1 MAKLTK
7 VLYFNFTVNLLIHLT
22 LKRRLKMKTVKCA
35 SIILWILFFVLPV
48 NLFAQGKE
56 IPITTSSKEALK
68 YFIEGRDKIED
79 IEFITAASNFDKAIS
94 KDPGF
99 AMAYLYRSMSG
110 SGGAKVAQENM
121 DKAVNLAGKVSE
133 GEKLVILSYQ
143 AGNDGNAEKQKEY
156 LEQLV
161 KLFPSDKRA
170 QLFAGTY
177 YYNNY
182 NYSKALTYLEK
193 ATALDKDYA
202 IAYNLIGYCQ
212 SALTNYAQAEKAFQM
227 YIKLKPTKAN
237 PYDSYGEL
245 LLTMGKYDESI
256 AQYKK
261 AVEIDPVNFGGSLLG
276 IGHNYIFKGNY
287 NDARKYYQEYFDK
300 APSASGKLAS
310 LYWKATSYIHEG
322 DIDNALKTFAERSTL
337 AEKEDFLSP
346 AIFSCAFQGQI
357 LTETGKPAEGME
369 YYNKAYAML
378 EKAKLPDVTK
388 KNIATYSVM
397 WNIYGY
403 SAMGEFD
410 KAKAEIEKGRQ
421 KLEGSKNPGEM
432 MMFSSMQAY
441 YELKK
446 GDYEKAMEYISKAD
460 PEDPMNM
467 YYTAVAYTK
476 KGDKQ
481 NALKLFEKITK
492 SNVNSLNLAL
502 VRKRAIAELK
512 K

>member
-1 MAKLTK
+1 
-7 VLYFNFTVNLLIHLT
+7 
-22 LKRRLKMKTVKCA
+22 MKTGRFV
-35 SIILWILFFVLPV
+35 SIVLWIMFFVLPI
-48 NLFAQGKE
+48 NLLAQGKE

-68 YFIEGRDKIED
+68 YFTQGRDLAED
-79 IEFITAASNFDKAIS
+79 IEFITAAPFFDKAIA

-110 SGGAKVAQENM
+110 GGAKVAQENM
-121 DKAVNLAGKVSE
+121 DKAVSLADKVSE

-156 LEQLV
+156 LDQLV

-170 QLFAGTY
+170 QLLAGNY
-177 YYNNY
+177 FYNNY
-182 NYSKALTYLEK
+182 NYSKALPYLEK
-193 ATALDKDYA
+193 ATELDKNFA
-202 IAYNLIGYCQ
+202 IAYNMIGYCQ
-212 SALTNYAQAEKAFQM
+212 SALTNYTAAEKAFQT

-237 PYDSYGEL
+237 PYDSYAEL

-261 AVEIDPVNFGGSLLG
+261 AVEIDPVNFGASLLG

-287 NDARKYYQEYFDK
+287 KEARKYYQEYFDK
-300 APSASGKLAS
+300 APAVSGKMAS
-310 LYWKATSYIHEG
+310 LYWKATSYVHEG
-322 DIDNALKTFAERSTL
+322 DIDNAIMTFAERGTL
-337 AEKEDFLSP
+337 AEKENLP
-346 AIFSCAFQGQI
+346 ASAIWSSAFQGQI
-357 LTETGKPAEGME
+357 LTETGKPAEGMK
-369 YYNKAYAML
+369 YYKKASDML
-378 EKAKLPDVTK
+378 EKAKLPDATK
-388 KNIATYSVM
+388 KNFATYSAM

-410 KAKAEIEKGRQ
+410 KAKAEIEKGRPMV
-421 KLEGSKNPGEM
+421 EGSKNPGEM
-432 MMFSSMQAY
+432 MMFNSMQAY

-446 GDYEKAMEYISKAD
+446 GDYDKAMEFISKAD

-467 YYTAVAYTK
+467 YYTAVAYSQ

-481 NALKLFEKITK
+481 NASKLFEKITK
-492 SNVNSLNLAL
+492 SNVNGMNLAL
-502 VRKRAIAELK
+502 VRKRAMEELK